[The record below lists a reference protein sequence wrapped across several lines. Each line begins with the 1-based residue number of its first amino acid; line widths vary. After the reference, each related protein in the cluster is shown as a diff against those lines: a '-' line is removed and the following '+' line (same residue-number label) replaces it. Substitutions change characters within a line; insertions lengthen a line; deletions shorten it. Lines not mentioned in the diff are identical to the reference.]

1 MGRWYRRRRLSEA
14 YGFRNAVILM
24 YALGIVLVVGLALT
38 AVYNGARYR
47 PWMPPLVGEGPPS
60 IRQAA
65 LVYVRGAAIGLVG
78 GFWAGALVT
87 GPAIRLIM
95 RLLAVT
101 GGDDAQGKLTE
112 AEEIVG
118 RIDFDGTFGLY
129 VFGGLLPGL
138 VSGFV
143 YVLVRRWLPA
153 GRWGGVLYGLLH
165 LLLATRLDPL
175 RPDNVDFDLVGPSW
189 LALLTFGLASVVH
202 GMAVVALA
210 NRYSRMLP
218 LTDEGRVARARQLA
232 PLVLPVMF
240 LVPAAFLA
248 VPVVL
253 GLFIAVAVLQVDG
266 RERIASHRAFLLYP
280 RVFAVLVTAALL
292 PSTILDLRNVLFRS

>member
-1 MGRWYRRRRLSEA
+1 
-14 YGFRNAVILM
+14 M
-24 YALGIVLVVGLALT
+24 YALGILLLVGLGLT
-38 AVYNGARYR
+38 AAYNGARYR
-47 PWMPPLVGEGPPS
+47 PWMPEVDAGTPLPFG
-60 IRQAA
+60 RAA
-65 LVYVRGAAIGLVG
+65 LVYLRGAAVGLVG

-87 GPAIRLIM
+87 GPAVRLIM

-101 GGDDAQGKLTE
+101 GGDAAQGKRTE

-118 RIDFDGTFGLY
+118 QIDLEGTFGLY

-138 VSGFV
+138 VSGFF
-143 YVLVRRWLPA
+143 YVLIRRWLPA
-153 GRWGGVLYGLLH
+153 GRLGGVVYGLLH
-165 LLLATRLDPL
+165 LVLLATRLDPL
-175 RPDNVDFDLVGPSW
+175 RPGNVDFDLVGPSW

-218 LTDEGRVARARQLA
+218 FTGAGRLARGRQLA
-232 PLVLPVMF
+232 PLVPPVLF

-253 GLFIAVAVLQVDG
+253 GLG
-266 RERIASHRAFLLYP
+266 
-280 RVFAVLVTAALL
+280 FAVLVLRLDDRDRITSSRAFRLGPCLVLLVVALGFL
-292 PSTILDLRNVLFRS
+292 PWTLLDLRDVLIRP